1 MGLHENATFSKVV
14 KAEKGKVREKKQ
26 AKAIGSLTDNFFPL
40 GQVKKALKS
49 KKSKIKSYY
58 KLQHIII
65 ILVRCLADASGEL
78 NA

>member
-14 KAEKGKVREKKQ
+14 KAEKDKVREKKQ

-49 KKSKIKSYY
+49 KKSKIK
-58 KLQHIII
+58 KLLQVTTYNN
-65 ILVRCLADASGEL
+65 ILVRCLADASGD
-78 NA
+78 